1 MFLNKADYRLAK
13 GGGRTKI
20 YLAAWHTGDDL
31 LVYIYNK
38 NIHLGAVAIGEFD
51 NSTGRTTISIISRL
65 GHKDDAVAQRVA
77 YAITKHTKRATC
89 VVAGIHV
96 DAITQ
101 AEIAEILANGDDL
114 IQEFVLQ
121 KLESEL

>member
-1 MFLNKADYRLAK
+1 MLLNKADYRLVK

-38 NIHLGAVAIGEFD
+38 NIHLGAVATGEFD
-51 NSTGRTTISIISRL
+51 NGTGRTTTSIISRL

-77 YAITKHTKRATC
+77 YAIAKHTKRATC

-101 AEIAEILANGDDL
+101 AEIAEILANCDDL
-114 IQEFVLQ
+114 IQEFVLR
-121 KLESEL
+121 KLESKL